1 MEEEIDDETGEIV
14 EVYDVKEVGR
24 VQIDSEGAIDIT
36 PDPVTENGGG
46 NVRAQSQEDRE
57 GAASVSG
64 SAAEVESVNALQAGK
79 TDRIGAAEVPSSHV
93 DDVSAL
99 ERAGKKTVVDETGG
113 LKSGLHRKVDFKAE
127 AAEASS
133 TSEGK
138 SADCTDE
145 AEGFSEDSSES
156 SDSGVES
163 DGEWSGQ
170 APGYRVFGKT
180 FGRKRKLGALP
191 STPAEPIKASELVDS
206 LNDEWRRVPVAEP
219 SAEVSTSPDSAAGA
233 VAETSVSGPIEGS
246 RNGVVLSEGF
256 EESEGLGT
264 FSDEEEDFGGP
275 STSERRK
282 EDFDNG
288 RLRTSRLA
296 AEDASQSG
304 DERETSGSLWLE
316 EPTEG
321 ERLATNTRSAQI
333 HSAPDEEEARFSA
346 PSFSAAS
353 TSLGGDELK
362 GPPKKSKKELRKE
375 AAQVPHLGS
384 GRSNYE
390 RALAEEFF
398 SKKSFT
404 VSGASEDAA
413 VALAAMGVLRP
424 SHIQVRFP
432 LLLPKLIGKC

>member
-1 MEEEIDDETGEIV
+1 VEEEIDDETGEIV

-24 VQIDSEGAIDIT
+24 VQIDSEGAIDVT
-36 PDPVTENGGG
+36 ADLSTENGGG
-46 NVRAQSQEDRE
+46 NVRAQSQGDSE
-57 GAASVSG
+57 GAAASVSG
-64 SAAEVESVNALQAGK
+64 SAAEVESVNALQAE
-79 TDRIGAAEVPSSHV
+79 DSRRMGAAEVPSSHV
-93 DDVSAL
+93 RDVSAL
-99 ERAGKKTVVDETGG
+99 GRGEKKTVVDETGG
-113 LKSGLHRKVDFKAE
+113 LESGLHRKVDFRAE
-127 AAEASS
+127 AAEASG
-133 TSEGK
+133 TSEGE
-138 SADCTDE
+138 SAGRADE

-156 SDSGVES
+156 SDLGVES

-180 FGRKRKLGALP
+180 FGRKRRLGALP
-191 STPAEPIKASELVDS
+191 STPAEPIKASELVES

-219 SAEVSTSPDSAAGA
+219 SAEVSTSPGSAAGA
-233 VAETSVSGPIEGS
+233 VAETRLSRVKGS

-264 FSDEEEDFGGP
+264 SSDEEEDFGGP
-275 STSERRK
+275 STSEHRK
-282 EDFDNG
+282 GEFDNG
-288 RLRTSRLA
+288 RLRSSSLA
-296 AEDASQSG
+296 SGGPDQSG
-304 DERETSGSLWLE
+304 NERETSGSLWLE

-321 ERLATNTRSAQI
+321 ERLATSTRSAHI
-333 HSAPDEEEARFSA
+333 YSASDEKEA
-346 PSFSAAS
+346 SFSAAS
-353 TSLGGDELK
+353 FSAASPSLGGDELK

-404 VSGASEDAA
+404 LSGASEDAA

-424 SHIQVRFP
+424 SHIQVSFSP
-432 LLLPKLIGKC
+432 